1 MNIETKTLL
10 FRSMRQLAACQTAPG
25 NDNTSSYPAASST
38 PGASPA
44 APLGSQAMLCWPSEA
59 PKYLALPAAA
69 AVAPVAVVVAAV
81 AVVAASAVV
90 VTVAVAALRLL
101 VLRLCNA
108 WFSGNV
114 AYALQPDL
122 YQVPHAKFS
131 VTMDVITDPR
141 IDEVLHGPFCCIL
154 GYASV
159 ALLRTFQTEAP
170 AQEMSISSNTEV
182 ATILRPLVGFGSCLH
197 HL

>member
-1 MNIETKTLL
+1 
-10 FRSMRQLAACQTAPG
+10 
-25 NDNTSSYPAASST
+25 
-38 PGASPA
+38 
-44 APLGSQAMLCWPSEA
+44 MLCWPSEA
-59 PKYLALPAAA
+59 PKYLALPA
-69 AVAPVAVVVAAV
+69 VAPVAVVVAAV
-81 AVVAASAVV
+81 AGVAASAVV

-108 WFSGNV
+108 WLSGNV
-114 AYALQPDL
+114 EYALQPDL

-131 VTMDVITDPR
+131 VTMDVIMDPR

-170 AQEMSISSNTEV
+170 VQEISHLQLHCSCHNV
-182 ATILRPLVGFGSCLH
+182 ASTRLVWQLLASLAASPAA
-197 HL
+197 